1 MSASPVRVS
10 GISVGC
16 FLPKVKS
23 ALSKRPPTLINT
35 SVLSMKGVFDRISYR
50 SLFGNVLIEFMPLG
64 QVSLCM
70 FLSTRRVA
78 SGELEA
84 P

>member
-23 ALSKRPPTLINT
+23 ALSKRPPTLIKP
-35 SVLSMKGVFDRISYR
+35 SELSKKGFFVRISFR
-50 SLFGNVLIEFMPLG
+50 CLFGSMLIEIMPLG
-64 QVSLCM
+64 QISLCI
-70 FLSTRRVA
+70 FLRTRRVA
-78 SGELEA
+78 SGE
-84 P
+84 